1 MAKKELTQQR
11 MLAID
16 AWFENGYQKT
26 NAMRAAGYAEQTA
39 VKRQC
44 ILFGRED
51 VKAEIQRRQ
60 AKAAK
65 KHELNQDWVIK
76 RLMARADAP
85 IHLAKFKKID
95 TEGQLYWDFTGATQ
109 AELGMVQDLGV
120 EFTKAGRGNS
130 AVDVTKFKMKDVD
143 AHAALMALSRHL
155 GLFDD
160 KITVTEGSLEDKILA
175 GRRRLNMENAK
186 REEDIIH

>member
-26 NAMRAAGYAEQTA
+26 NAMQAAGYSEKTA
-39 VKRQC
+39 QKRQA
-44 ILFGRED
+44 IVFGRED

-60 AKAAK
+60 AKSAK

-85 IHLAKFKKID
+85 THLAKFKKID